1 MNELPALADVEHLE
15 RRLGFPAPN
24 NTRALELLA
33 YASALVR
40 AVGGRTWVNDEGEL
54 EDVPPGIPDVVVAAV
69 ERAVQNPK
77 GATQESAGPFSA
89 SWGPEAAQRIFL
101 SRPDRRIIR
110 EAVRGG
116 RPGAFT
122 IKMAY
127 GPQQPEDD

>member
-1 MNELPALADVEHLE
+1 MSELPALATVDHLE
-15 RRLGFPAPN
+15 RRLGFAAPN

-40 AVGGRTWVNDEGEL
+40 AAAGRQWVNDENEL
-54 EDVPPGIPDVVVAAV
+54 EGVPAGIPDVVVAAV

-101 SRPDRRIIR
+101 TRWDRRIIR

-116 RPGAFT
+116 RSAAFT

-127 GPQQPEDD
+127 GHQDEAE